1 MRDTAAGG
9 ISVVN
14 HDDVA
19 DLFPF
24 VGTFTG
30 DPDVSGVYLLM
41 GEREVAAP
49 TECAG
54 RGIKNLILGINDAF

>member
-30 DPDVSGVYLLM
+30 DPDVSGIYLLM
-41 GEREVAAP
+41 KELPQRSVRVVGSKISYLESMTPSE
-49 TECAG
+49 
-54 RGIKNLILGINDAF
+54 LG